1 MTTEKQLTDKESIA
15 IGLHAVSAVS
25 VLASTL
31 KASKVKVKSSVTVT
45 LH

>member
-1 MTTEKQLTDKESIA
+1 MTTGQQLADKERIV

-25 VLASTL
+25 VLASMF
-31 KASKVKVKSSVTVT
+31 KASKVKVKSNVTVT

>member
-1 MTTEKQLTDKESIA
+1 MTTGQQLADKESII
-15 IGLHAVSAVS
+15 IGQHAVSAVS

-31 KASKVKVKSSVTVT
+31 KASKVKVKSSITVT